1 MGGGTGIFM
10 VLFLGPQTAQ
20 SNCQDFNK
28 HNVKK
33 EDI

>member
-1 MGGGTGIFM
+1 MVGGTVLM
-10 VLFLGPQTAQ
+10 VLFLGPQIAQ

>member
-1 MGGGTGIFM
+1 MVGGTVIV

-20 SNCQDFNK
+20 SNRQDFNK

>member
-1 MGGGTGIFM
+1 MVGGTVIM
-10 VLFLGPQTAQ
+10 VLFLGPQTTQ

-28 HNVKK
+28 HKVKK